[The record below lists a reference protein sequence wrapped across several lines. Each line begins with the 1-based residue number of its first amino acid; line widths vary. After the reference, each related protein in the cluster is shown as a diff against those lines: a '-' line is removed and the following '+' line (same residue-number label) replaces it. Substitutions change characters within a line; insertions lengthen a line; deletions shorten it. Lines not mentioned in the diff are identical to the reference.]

1 MNSNTSATQTKFS
14 KHLGKLYDKI
24 TEIYPSF
31 QKIASSKSIH
41 PQLMPEDLLRA
52 ENVYNQLNYM
62 YTRAVQN
69 EKNTE
74 EIEDKALTQ
83 LEHQNNTLNFQL
95 ENSARE
101 ISYYTKQVDVFKNQL
116 STAAMREQQTEV
128 NYEKRL

>member
-1 MNSNTSATQTKFS
+1 
-14 KHLGKLYDKI
+14 
-24 TEIYPSF
+24 
-31 QKIASSKSIH
+31 
-41 PQLMPEDLLRA
+41 MPEDLLRA